1 MSNTLDA
8 DFCVAAVE
16 EAITKYGIPA
26 IFNTDQGCQ
35 YTSEAF
41 IGVLKRHHIQISMS
55 GKGRALDNVY
65 VERLWRSLKYEDI
78 YLKSYESMTD
88 LKSGIKRYFEFY
100 NTQRFHQSLDYLT
113 PEMMYESFSTRED
126 SRRVA

>member
-1 MSNTLDA
+1 LLPHYWASLKETFIFSLDA

-35 YTSEAF
+35 YSSDAF
-41 IGVLKRHHIQISMS
+41 IGMLKSRLIEVNMS

-65 VERLWRSLKYEDI
+65 VEWL
-78 YLKSYESMTD
+78 
-88 LKSGIKRYFEFY
+88 
-100 NTQRFHQSLDYLT
+100 
-113 PEMMYESFSTRED
+113 
-126 SRRVA
+126 